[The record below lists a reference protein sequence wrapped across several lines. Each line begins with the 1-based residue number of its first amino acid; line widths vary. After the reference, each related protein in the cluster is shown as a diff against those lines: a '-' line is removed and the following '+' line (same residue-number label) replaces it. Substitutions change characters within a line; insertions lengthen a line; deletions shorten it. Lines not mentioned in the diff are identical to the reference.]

1 MPVIISNERQRTI
14 QHAVTFSG
22 IALHTGNRVRLSV
35 HAAGAGTGIR
45 FRRVDLPGN
54 PEIRGLVTNVNDTR
68 RGTTITENGASVHT
82 VEHLLAAVN
91 VLGLDNLR
99 IDMLGPEPPI
109 GDGSAEPYVELL
121 RSAGA
126 VEQDAFRK
134 YLVVERM
141 HHIQMGD
148 THLVLLPEP
157 AAFRITCTVK
167 YHTNPLD
174 CQFLTLEITEETFL
188 KELLKARTFCLFGEL
203 EYLMKNN
210 LIRGGSLD
218 NAVVIRQDAI
228 FSKEGLRY
236 PDEFVRHKMMDMVG
250 DLFLLGLRLK
260 GHVIAVKP
268 GHPSNVELAK
278 KLVAEEMGG

>member
-1 MPVIISNERQRTI
+1 MPIITTSERQRTVR
-14 QHAVTFSG
+14 HSASLSG
-22 IALHTGNRVRLSV
+22 IALHTGNRVKLTL
-35 HAAGAGTGIR
+35 HPAEAGTGVR
-45 FRRVDLPGN
+45 FRRVDLPGT
-54 PEIRGLVTNVNDTR
+54 PEIRGLVTHVNDTR

-91 VLGLDNLR
+91 ALGLDNLV
-99 IDMLGPEPPI
+99 IDMVGPEPPI

-126 VEQDAFRK
+126 VEQDAFRN
-134 YLVVERM
+134 YLAVERM

-148 THLVLLPEP
+148 THLVLLPDP
-157 AAFRITCTVK
+157 AAFRISCTVK
-167 YHTNPLD
+167 YHTNPMD
-174 CQFLTLEITEETFL
+174 CQYMTLAVTEESFV
-188 KELLKARTFCLFGEL
+188 KELLRARTFCLFSEI

-236 PDEFVRHKMMDMVG
+236 PDEVVRHKVMDMVG
-250 DLFLLGLRLK
+250 DLFLLGMRLRA
-260 GHVIAVKP
+260 HVIAIKP

-278 KLVAEEMGG
+278 KLVAEEMG